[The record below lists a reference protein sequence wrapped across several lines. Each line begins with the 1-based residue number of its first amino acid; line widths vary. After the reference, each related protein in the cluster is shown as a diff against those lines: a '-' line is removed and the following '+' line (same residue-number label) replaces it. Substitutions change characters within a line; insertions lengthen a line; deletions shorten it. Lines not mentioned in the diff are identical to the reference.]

1 MAQGDRKED
10 VFAYEREQE
19 NTKAYLSVYVLRTSS
34 MELPSFMPG
43 IDVARYVLV
52 SITAP
57 PF

>member
-10 VFAYEREQE
+10 MFAYEREQE
-19 NTKAYLSVYVLRTSS
+19 NTKDYLGVYVLKTSS
-34 MELPSFMPG
+34 MELQSFMPD
-43 IDVARYVLV
+43 IDVARYVFV

>member
-10 VFAYEREQE
+10 MFAYEREQE
-19 NTKAYLSVYVLRTSS
+19 NTKDYLSVYVLRTSS
-34 MELPSFMPG
+34 MELQSFMPG
-43 IDVARYVLV
+43 IDVARYALV

>member
-10 VFAYEREQE
+10 MFAYEREQE
-19 NTKAYLSVYVLRTSS
+19 NTKDSLSVSVLRTTS
-34 MELPSFMPG
+34 MELQSFMPG
-43 IDVARYVLV
+43 IDVARYALV

>member
-10 VFAYEREQE
+10 MFASEREQE
-19 NTKAYLSVYVLRTSS
+19 NTKDNLSVYVLRTSS
-34 MELPSFMPG
+34 MELQSFMPG
-43 IDVARYVLV
+43 IDVARYALV